1 MEIQNIARPGGVG
14 SSSGAAIAADTKAKP
29 QAAAEVVKPA
39 VAPVLASAA
48 VQSSSNVPKPD
59 EVRESVSKINKTIQ
73 NLARNLE
80 FSVDED
86 TQMNIVKVVDTKT
99 KDVIRQFPSEE
110 VLAIAKALDK
120 LQGLLLKEKA

>member
-1 MEIQNIARPGGVG
+1 MEIQSISNPGGLARSPG
-14 SSSGAAIAADTKAKP
+14 TASATDIK
-29 QAAAEVVKPA
+29 QHAAAEVVKPA
-39 VAPVLASAA
+39 AAAVPTSSVDAVQAASAT
-48 VQSSSNVPKPD
+48 PKPE
-59 EVRESVSKINKTIQ
+59 EVKESVKKINTAIQ
-73 NLARNLE
+73 SISRDLE

-86 TQMNIVKVVDTKT
+86 TKMNVVKVVDIKT